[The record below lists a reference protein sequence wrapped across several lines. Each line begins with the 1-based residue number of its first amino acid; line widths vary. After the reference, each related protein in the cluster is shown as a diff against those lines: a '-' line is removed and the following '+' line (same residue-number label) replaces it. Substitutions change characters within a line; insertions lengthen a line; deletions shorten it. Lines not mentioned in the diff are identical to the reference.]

1 MKIISIDRELN
12 TDHVI
17 IITLKTYK
25 KIPRNTL
32 KIPRKGSILH
42 KKKKVKKLIQKLFP

>member
-12 TDHVI
+12 TDHAI

-25 KIPRNTL
+25 KIPRNTF
-32 KIPRKGSILH
+32 KNTKKGIYFE
-42 KKKKVKKLIQKLFP
+42 KKKLRN